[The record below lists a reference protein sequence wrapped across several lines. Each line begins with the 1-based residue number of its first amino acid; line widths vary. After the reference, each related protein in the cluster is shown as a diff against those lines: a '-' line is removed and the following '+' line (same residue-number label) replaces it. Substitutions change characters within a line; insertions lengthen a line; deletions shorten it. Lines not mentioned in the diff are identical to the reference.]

1 MAVRTLDG
9 TSARQGASE
18 KAHLDV
24 FTGEAAFY
32 ESAYCNFPLGL
43 PPVMASS
50 TDEAIRQGL
59 QARSSFGLT
68 NNSTTDTLKSPNS
81 ASNGANSMLRKPRRR
96 RTAFT
101 QVGLTLKIGY
111 FTNWNCSISVTTQL
125 LGEAIP

>member
-1 MAVRTLDG
+1 MAVRTLEG

-24 FTGEAAFY
+24 FAGEAAFY
-32 ESAYCNFPLGL
+32 ENAYCNFPLGL

-59 QARSSFGLT
+59 EASSFGLT
-68 NNSTTDTLKSPNS
+68 KKATTDTLKSPTS

-101 QVGLTLKIGY
+101 QVQLTLKLGS
-111 FTNWNCSISVTTQL
+111 FTNWNCSLSVTTQL